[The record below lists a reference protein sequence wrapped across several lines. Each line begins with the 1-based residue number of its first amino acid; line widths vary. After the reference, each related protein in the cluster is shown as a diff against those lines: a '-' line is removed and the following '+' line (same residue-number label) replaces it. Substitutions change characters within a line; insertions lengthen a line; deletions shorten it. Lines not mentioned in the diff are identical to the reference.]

1 MTENTG
7 LFPHSV
13 IFDRAPKLEEL
24 KRLPAEV
31 KGRLLLARLERIGA
45 TDSSA
50 LNKHNLMMPGDPY
63 QLAYGYSA
71 DEKDAVRQHLM
82 GAPWTRLVNQGY
94 LADYHGQG
102 FHSVTDEGKQFL
114 EAEEI
119 AVEGPQSETA
129 LAAFGQR
136 ARKAFE
142 LKVGNLYQ
150 RSIQE
155 VHDLKDQYSNEGVAS
170 AGKYLRKT
178 ADLLVNDFHG
188 LEPVLNETYLRPFSG
203 KSILKTDESWLRREI
218 DYVVDVETTRIK
230 NMFDSL
236 APSFVGTTPDSSVPY
251 LAQFDQ
257 LALLLKRRL
266 GISLE
271 LAVSEEGESGNRSS
285 SAAASPEADLDILM
299 SIPSRKEYEK
309 RLPGL
314 FAAASAHSPLSL
326 LMLDL
331 DHFKQF
337 NDNYGHATGDKVLTM
352 AAESIRTVVG
362 DKGTPFRYGG
372 EEIVALLPNHNAEEA
387 SAVASRIRGAIE
399 AMTIPGLDSP
409 VTVSIGVST
418 FPDIATDVN
427 QLFQLADAALYRSKE
442 EGRNRV
448 SMAIRAGAKGPTKL
462 TTKSL
467 KQDDF
472 QEHKLGEA
480 RALLSKVSWVE
491 RDFIRLLLLRG
502 TCTNHLAAKLA
513 KVAES
518 EVMSAFTNLP
528 QRGLVERVE
537 DFNQSVVTFSVSG
550 HWLETF
556 KLVLFPRDEGDK
568 PDAFGT

>member
-1 MTENTG
+1 MTDATG
-7 LFPHSV
+7 RFPHSV
-13 IFDRAPKLEEL
+13 IFDRASKLEDL
-24 KRLPAEV
+24 KKLPVET
-31 KGRLLLARLERIGA
+31 KSRLLLARLARIGA
-45 TDSSA
+45 TDGNA
-50 LNKHNLMMPGDPY
+50 LNKHNLMLSGDPY

-71 DEKDAVRQHLM
+71 NERDAVRQHLL
-82 GAPWTRLVNQGY
+82 GVPWTWLVNQGY

-102 FHSVTDEGKQFL
+102 FHSVTDDGKQYL
-114 EAEEI
+114 EKDEI
-119 AVEGPQSETA
+119 VAKDPQSESGI
-129 LAAFGQR
+129 AAFGQR

-155 VHDLKDQYSNEGVAS
+155 AHDLKDEYLNEGIAS
-170 AGKYLRKT
+170 VGKYLRKT
-178 ADLLVNDFHG
+178 ADLLLNDFQS
-188 LEPVLNETYLRPFSG
+188 LEPVLNETYLRPLKG
-203 KSILKTDESWLRREI
+203 RSILKTGESWLRREI
-218 DYVVDVETTRIK
+218 DSVVDIETTRVK
-230 NMFDSL
+230 NTFGSL
-236 APSFVGTTPDSSVPY
+236 SSLFVGSTPARSAPF

-266 GISLE
+266 EISLE
-271 LAVSEEGESGNRSS
+271 LAVSEEGESSSQSS
-285 SAAASPEADLDILM
+285 SAVTSPEADLDVLM

-309 RLPGL
+309 RLPVL
-314 FAAASAHSPLSL
+314 FATAGAYSPLSL
-326 LMLDL
+326 LVLDL

-337 NDNYGHATGDKVLTM
+337 NDNYGHTTGDKVLKI
-352 AAESIRTVVG
+352 AAEAIRSVVG

-372 EEIVALLPNHNAEEA
+372 EEIVVLLPNHNAEEA
-387 SAVASRIRGAIE
+387 GAVASRIRGAIE
-399 AMTIPGLDSP
+399 AMTISGLDSS

-418 FPDIATDVN
+418 FPDIASDVN
-427 QLFQLADAALYRSKE
+427 QLFQLADDALYKSKE

-448 SMAIRAGAKGPTKL
+448 STASRAGATGPAKQAPKT
-462 TTKSL
+462 L

-472 QEHKLGEA
+472 QKHKLAEA

-513 KVAES
+513 KVANS

-528 QRGLVERVE
+528 QQGLVERVE
-537 DFNQSVVTFSVSG
+537 DLNQSVVTFSVSG

-556 KLVLFPRDEGDK
+556 KVVLFPREEGDK
-568 PDAFGT
+568 PNAFGT